1 MINSY
6 QNTKKNCAFQITEE
20 VEKLKALKLELGDEP
35 AAGGKLML
43 KTPKGT
49 RDYEP
54 AQMAIREKVLSKVI
68 AVFKKH
74 GAETIDTPVFERKV
88 SSLPSLSFFANL

>member
-1 MINSY
+1 M
-6 QNTKKNCAFQITEE
+6 
-20 VEKLKALKLELGDEP
+20 EKLKALKLELGDEP

-88 SSLPSLSFFANL
+88 SSLPYLSFFFANL

>member
-1 MINSY
+1 M
-6 QNTKKNCAFQITEE
+6 
-20 VEKLKALKLELGDEP
+20 EKLKALKLELGDEP
-35 AAGGKLML
+35 ASGGKLLL

-54 AQMAIREKVLSKVI
+54 NQMAIREKVLSKVI

-88 SSLPSLSFFANL
+88 SQPLSTSV